1 MILIETRLWR
11 YALYR
16 AYLNLIGEASKYF
29 LGWLWWF
36 LEPIAMTCVF
46 FVVFT
51 YIRPANMQGFSHFL
65 IIGVTTWLWFAN
77 CVGNSTDTLAGA
89 RAIISQIRLPKLLF
103 PLIAV
108 ASATIKQCFVFA
120 ILLIFIGI
128 VIGPSTAWLFLPVL
142 LATQLLIILAVSST
156 TALLCCWV
164 KDVRFIVSS
173 GLTLMMF
180 CSGLFFKIDSMSAD
194 WQYYFRLNPMAVM
207 IEQYRSVL
215 LSGGAPDIAWCAMA
229 SLGSILWLHSMKWLY
244 KYFDPQ
250 LTRRVLA

>member
-1 MILIETRLWR
+1 MILIGTRLWR

-16 AYLNLIGEASKYF
+16 AYLNIIGEASKYS

-36 LEPIAMTCVF
+36 LEPIAMTGVF

-51 YIRPANMQGFSHFL
+51 YIRPATMQGFPYFL

-77 CVGNSTDTLAGA
+77 CVSNSTDTLASA

-108 ASATIKQCFVFA
+108 ASATMKQCFVFV
-120 ILLIFIGI
+120 IMLI
-128 VIGPSTAWLFLPVL
+128 VIGISFGPGTSWFFLPVL
-142 LATQLLIILAVSST
+142 LTTQLLLILAASST

-164 KDVRFIVSS
+164 KDVKFIVNS

-180 CSGLFFKIDSMSAD
+180 CSGLFFEIDRMPVD

-207 IEQYRSVL
+207 IEQYRLIL
-215 LSGGAPDIAWCAMA
+215 LSGTVPDITWCAVA
-229 SLGSILWLHSMKWLY
+229 SLGSVLWLHSIKWLY

-250 LTRRVLA
+250 LTRRVLT